1 MAAKPLTS
9 EAIALAEK
17 KMDMTLDDIIKM
29 SKTNAMKPKRQR
41 ISHSGKKIVNNAS
54 QDNSFKV
61 RRYMDTRSSLRQG
74 TLTLRRS
81 NFKVNQF
88 PLGIE
93 AARKAAFAPIRSRAF
108 KQSRPF
114 SVNKPRYCQSVIG
127 ILCLTELFGIELKR
141 GGLSAISP
149 SSQKLVLGC
158 TLLNILNISFG
169 LLQPEKIAPTWN
181 RSCSES
187 SCCFNL
193 GNLLI
198 HSILNL
204 LAANLNWTSFCNWG
218 SQADIGHAV
227 LLPVFSVA
235 RVLMVPGPHG
245 FAWLLEFFTWMV
257 ELKDI
262 CPKSGWFQFP
272 GRAGAPTIQKNPV
285 NGGGFTVKK
294 PLQQINI
301 GPKQNHQT
309 LDSLFA
315 NMKEERKRVLSQQNN
330 WSRRN
335 GGNQPRVPWARGH
348 LHN

>member
-114 SVNKPRYCQSVIG
+114 SVNKPR
-127 ILCLTELFGIELKR
+127 
-141 GGLSAISP
+141 
-149 SSQKLVLGC
+149 
-158 TLLNILNISFG
+158 
-169 LLQPEKIAPTWN
+169 
-181 RSCSES
+181 
-187 SCCFNL
+187 
-193 GNLLI
+193 
-198 HSILNL
+198 
-204 LAANLNWTSFCNWG
+204 
-218 SQADIGHAV
+218 
-227 LLPVFSVA
+227 
-235 RVLMVPGPHG
+235 
-245 FAWLLEFFTWMV
+245 
-257 ELKDI
+257 
-262 CPKSGWFQFP
+262 
-272 GRAGAPTIQKNPV
+272 AGAPTIQKNPV